1 MWPDRGFEFAEV
13 ASDGVNIL
21 AEQFAECAIDIE
33 MDPRPVIGIADLAD
47 ALDDPVCISDQLL
60 ASSPMSRSTCWN
72 EACGNS
78 STRFR
83 IMRSIICTSSLWQDA
98 RMGIGAVA
106 IAQPYSRLTISVIV
120 QRLDSA
126 AACRRAWV
134 MP

>member
-21 AEQFAECAIDIE
+21 AEQFAERAIDIE

-60 ASSPMSRSTCWN
+60 ALEPDVALDLLERGVRQQLDPLQDH
-72 EACGNS
+72 AVDHLQV
-78 STRFR
+78 
-83 IMRSIICTSSLWQDA
+83 SLWQDA

-106 IAQPYSRLTISVIV
+106 IAQPYSRLT
-120 QRLDSA
+120 
-126 AACRRAWV
+126 
-134 MP
+134 